1 MANKL
6 KKSKVKP
13 RSQRSIEEEQKR
25 LDAIEKYEQE
35 LERSNRSRRNTLST
49 IFSWYAVVSSVFSV
63 FLGFWGIFSIMAIGF
78 GIAGLKMNDHG
89 KNRDYYASW
98 IGIIVGAIWLVV
110 QIVVALQRLM

>member
-1 MANKL
+1 MADKL

-13 RSQRSIEEEQKR
+13 RSKRSIEEEQKR

-35 LERSNRSRRNTLST
+35 IERARKSRRNTMCTL
-49 IFSWYAVVSSVFSV
+49 FSWYSVVSSVFSV

-89 KNRDYYASW
+89 KNREYWAAW
-98 IGIIVGAIWLVV
+98 AGIVVGAIWLVV
-110 QIVVALQRLM
+110 QIVVALQRLQ